1 MKVATT
7 ILHVAHDKF
16 EPYWKYDSKK
26 GLGGFSSPS
35 FDSATVRSR
44 DTELVLVDKDDRG
57 KFESYP
63 PTEKKAD
70 VRVYNLLNE
79 LIYFNRT
86 ADFSSEK
93 LAKVKLACETYPQI
107 MICLH
112 GYAHDAVNGYARKGE
127 GQHKQEHQIH
137 YRSLAYFIFNLIR
150 ARSKEVR
157 ILLSMC
163 YAARSENY
171 STNHEFLKEITTKDV
186 QSSFAYRFG
195 SELARKLPKLSL
207 RLTARTGALAF
218 DYETG
223 KSLVQKE
230 DAILA
235 SEYLKELRAE
245 VREIEE
251 TNVKS
256 RSISD
261 MIELQNLLKTKTRQ
275 LRTIADGTP
284 KTPKYGKWI
293 YEFNGKDIKGKF
305 SVKVTNKYPPHELL
319 RQT

>member
-16 EPYWKYDSKK
+16 EPYWKYDPKN

-57 KFESYP
+57 KFERYP
-63 PTEKKAD
+63 STEEKAD
-70 VRVYNLLNE
+70 VRVYDLLNE
-79 LIYFNRT
+79 LIDFNQT
-86 ADFSSEK
+86 GDFDSKK
-93 LAKVKLACETYPQI
+93 LAKVKRACETYPQI
-107 MICLH
+107 MICIH
-112 GYAHDAVNGYARKGE
+112 GYAHDAVNGYAREGE
-127 GQHKQEHQIH
+127 GKYQQEHKIH
-137 YRSLAYFIFNLIR
+137 YRGLAYFIFNLIR
-150 ARSKEVR
+150 DRSEDVR

-171 STNHEFLKEITTKDV
+171 RVDHEILKKLTNEDV

-235 SEYLKELRAE
+235 SEYLKDLRSE

-261 MIELQNLLKTKTRQ
+261 MIELQNLLKTKTKK
-275 LRTIADGTP
+275 LRAVADGTP
-284 KTPKYGKWI
+284 KTTKYGKWI
-293 YEFNGKDIKGKF
+293 YEFNGEDDKGIF
-305 SVKVTNKYPPHELL
+305 RVKVTNKYPLHVLM
-319 RQT
+319 RQI